1 MNEQAPV
8 DEFGPETREQQFDL
22 DAERQ
27 AVGSMLLSASAVWEV
42 IDVLQPADFY
52 QPKHELIVRAA
63 AALAMRSEP
72 TDVIAVGDELERTG
86 NLQRAGGPA
95 YLHELTGAVLTA
107 ANAGYYAEI
116 VKHKAIRR
124 RLVAAGTR
132 IVQMGQDPVG
142 DTAQLVDLAQS
153 ELELVGQAARVEVRP
168 VGDTLDALIDSLGVD
183 PVYLPTPY
191 AALDDLIGGFEPGG
205 LYIVG
210 ARPGSG
216 KTIMGLQCA
225 ARLAREGVVAFVSLE
240 MPESQLQMRLLA
252 QYGDVNMR
260 ALRTHDLTDE
270 DWANIGAA
278 RKKFQAAPIFVDD
291 HSNTLE
297 QIRSYVRSV
306 ARKGRLT
313 GVVIDYLQLMEG
325 TGGKDT
331 NRQEQVAQFSRALKK
346 MAKSLNVPVIALS
359 QLSRAPEQRAKR
371 DPILSDL
378 RESGAIE
385 QDADVVMLL
394 NYDPDT
400 NEFWVHIA
408 KNRHGQQGKFRLIWE
423 GQYARLKNYEWS
435 PWDTAGGIN

>member
-1 MNEQAPV
+1 MSDVAPV
-8 DEFGPETREQQFDL
+8 DEFGPETREEQFDL

-27 AVGSMLLSASAVWEV
+27 TVGSMLLSASAVWDV

-95 YLHELTGAVLTA
+95 YLHELTGSVLTA

-183 PVYLPTPY
+183 PTYLPTPY
-191 AALDDLIGGFEPGG
+191 TALDDLIGGFEPGG

-216 KTIMGLQCA
+216 KTIVGLQAA

-240 MPESQLQMRLLA
+240 MGEAQLQMRLLA

-260 ALRTHDLTDE
+260 ALRSHKLSDE
-270 DWANIGAA
+270 DWANIAIA
-278 RKKFQAAPIFVDD
+278 RKRFQEAPIFIDD

-306 ARKGRLT
+306 ARKGTLT
-313 GVVIDYLQLMEG
+313 GVVIDYLQLIEG
-325 TGGKDT
+325 SGGRDST
-331 NRQEQVAQFSRALKK
+331 RQEQVAAVSRALKK
-346 MAKSLNVPVIALS
+346 LAKSLNVPVIALS
-359 QLSRAPEQRAKR
+359 QLTR
-371 DPILSDL
+371 DPEKRATRTPVLSDL

-385 QDADVVMLL
+385 QDADVVMMLD
-394 NYDPDT
+394 YTADT
-400 NEFWVHIA
+400 NEFWVHVV

-423 GQYARLKNYEWS
+423 GHYARLKNYEWS